1 MLMQTI
7 TVEEI
12 DSKLK
17 TLSED
22 ELTAV
27 YHFVSYLADGDFD
40 TSETSTTE
48 TALLYEKS
56 LAKDWD
62 TPEEDEA
69 WSHLASLPSC

>member
-1 MLMQTI
+1 MQTI

-22 ELTAV
+22 KLAAV
-27 YHFVSYLADGDFD
+27 YHFVSYLADQDFEMSD
-40 TSETSTTE
+40 VSTKD
-48 TALLYEKS
+48 LM
-56 LAKDWD
+56 LACEPIIARDWD

-69 WSHLASLPSC
+69 WADL

>member
-1 MLMQTI
+1 MQTI

-12 DSKLK
+12 DGKLK

-22 ELTAV
+22 KLTAV
-27 YHFVSYLADGDFD
+27 YHFVSFLADSDLEL
-40 TSETSTTE
+40 SEASALE
-48 TALLYEKS
+48 TALLSEKS

-69 WSHLASLPSC
+69 WSHLESLPSC